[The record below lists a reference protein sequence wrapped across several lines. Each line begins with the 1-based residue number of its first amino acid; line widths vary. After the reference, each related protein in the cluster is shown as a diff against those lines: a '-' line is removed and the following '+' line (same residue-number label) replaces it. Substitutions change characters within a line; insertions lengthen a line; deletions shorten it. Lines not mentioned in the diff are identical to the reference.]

1 MADRVTDPATD
12 LRSDPKTTGLRSD
25 PKTAEIRPQD
35 RRSDPSLKNRILKE
49 MALFGALFLVGLV
62 VLPLLIYLVGE
73 AVFGAYEGAGF
84 SAFYGQLHG
93 EFRAAEPAVVF
104 LLLAPYILWQLLRA
118 TVRVFR
124 NLRQESGRP
133 G

>member
-1 MADRVTDPATD
+1 VTDFMTEPGTV
-12 LRSDPKTTGLRSD
+12 
-25 PKTAEIRPQD
+25 
-35 RRSDPSLKNRILKE
+35 PSLKDRILKE
-49 MALFGALFLVGLV
+49 AALFGALLLAGLV

-84 SAFYGQLHG
+84 SDFYSRLHG
-93 EFRAAEPAVVF
+93 EFRAGEPAVLF

-118 TVRVFR
+118 TARVFR
-124 NLRQESGRP
+124 QLRGASGSP